1 MMKIKMNSKYKDFEK
16 LQQLLVEDFPEI
28 TIKAKEREKWGLDKP
43 SFKYKKILYEFE
55 TTEQL
60 LNQAKKILKLTDTDN
75 RSNKNLKDEIPGESA
90 EDISGK
96 EELLLEIPLEQYN
109 LNDLNINIRLG
120 SHREKGSTYEVENP
134 VQKDEEDH
142 EESLEIE
149 VEESTELD
157 NDIILSSL
165 NNSIVLDIPSEKYN
179 LNDLNL
185 KIKFTGYN
193 ENDSSYESRAI
204 PSADQEL
211 AEPEEKK
218 EIKPEELTPEK
229 DFEVDRE

>member
-1 MMKIKMNSKYKDFEK
+1 MKIKMNSKYKDFEK

-75 RSNKNLKDEIPGESA
+75 RNNKNLKDEIPGESA

-149 VEESTELD
+149 EEESTELD

-165 NNSIVLDIPSEKYN
+165 NNSIILDIPSEKYN

-193 ENDSSYESRAI
+193 ENDSSYESRAV
-204 PSADQEL
+204 PSTEKDITEPQEV
-211 AEPEEKK
+211 
-218 EIKPEELTPEK
+218 TPEK
-229 DFEVDRE
+229 DFEIDRE

>member
-1 MMKIKMNSKYKDFEK
+1 MKIKMNSKYKDFEK

-60 LNQAKKILKLTDTDN
+60 LNQAKKILKLTDADN
-75 RSNKNLKDEIPGESA
+75 RNNKNLKDEIPGESA

-149 VEESTELD
+149 EEESTELD

-165 NNSIVLDIPSEKYN
+165 NNSIILDIPSEKYN

-193 ENDSSYESRAI
+193 ENDSSYESRAV
-204 PSADQEL
+204 PSTEKDIT
-211 AEPEEKK
+211 EPEEV
-218 EIKPEELTPEK
+218 TPEK
-229 DFEVDRE
+229 DFEIDRE

>member
-1 MMKIKMNSKYKDFEK
+1 MKIKMNSKYKDFEK

-75 RSNKNLKDEIPGESA
+75 RNNKNLKDEIPGESA

-149 VEESTELD
+149 EEESTELD

-165 NNSIVLDIPSEKYN
+165 NNSIILDIPSEKYN

-193 ENDSSYESRAI
+193 ENDSSYESRAV
-204 PSADQEL
+204 PSTEKDIT
-211 AEPEEKK
+211 EPEEV
-218 EIKPEELTPEK
+218 TPEK
-229 DFEVDRE
+229 DFEIDRE

>member
-75 RSNKNLKDEIPGESA
+75 RNNKNLKDEIPGESA

-149 VEESTELD
+149 EEESTELD

-165 NNSIVLDIPSEKYN
+165 NNSIILDIPSEKYN

-193 ENDSSYESRAI
+193 ENDSSYESRAV
-204 PSADQEL
+204 PSTEKDIT
-211 AEPEEKK
+211 EPEEV
-218 EIKPEELTPEK
+218 TPEK
-229 DFEVDRE
+229 DFEIDRE

>member
-1 MMKIKMNSKYKDFEK
+1 MKIKMNSKYKDFEK

-43 SFKYKKILYEFE
+43 SFKYKGRLYEFE
-55 TTEQL
+55 TAEEL
-60 LNQAKKILKLTDTDN
+60 LNEAKKILKLTDTDN
-75 RSNKNLKDEIPGESA
+75 KNREGLKEKAPEESTEIPRAGEN
-90 EDISGK
+90 
-96 EELLLEIPLEQYN
+96 LLLEIPLEQYN

-134 VQKDEEDH
+134 QLKVMEDH
-142 EESLEIE
+142 EESLEE
-149 VEESTELD
+149 AEGDSNESD

-165 NNSIVLDIPSEKYN
+165 NNNIDLDLPSEKYN

-193 ENDSSYESRAI
+193 ENDSSYESVTP
-204 PSADQEL
+204 PSGEALKDSKEI
-211 AEPEEKK
+211 AETIPEEVNPAKDNEIDK
-218 EIKPEELTPEK
+218 E
-229 DFEVDRE
+229 